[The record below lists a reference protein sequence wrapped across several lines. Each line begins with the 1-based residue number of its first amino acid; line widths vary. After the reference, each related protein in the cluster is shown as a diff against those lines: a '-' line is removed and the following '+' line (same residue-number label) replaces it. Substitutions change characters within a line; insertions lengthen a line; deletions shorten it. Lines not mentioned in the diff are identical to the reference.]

1 MPQSQWNEVWCSLDG
16 LASQIESAWFIRI
29 WVGLLL
35 FQSLESYDFPPPL
48 AFQPEARNAIVS
60 ACSCKSWR
68 IHHSSS
74 SSLVYLR
81 TTYTFV
87 GFNEERA
94 TRILSFLHRTIAFGV
109 GGSLRRRTIKTT
121 LPHLVPKDN
130 VKWYSKGF
138 FFGQLYKKAITA
150 KGCIPLQV
158 GVYLRLRR
166 LQSWIEIA
174 GSHK

>member
-121 LPHLVPKDN
+121 LLP
-130 VKWYSKGF
+130 S
-138 FFGQLYKKAITA
+138 A
-150 KGCIPLQV
+150 KGQCQV
-158 GVYLRLRR
+158 IFKGLLLWPTIQEGNHSQRMYTPTSGCVFAVASPAKLNRN
-166 LQSWIEIA
+166 SWVT
-174 GSHK
+174 